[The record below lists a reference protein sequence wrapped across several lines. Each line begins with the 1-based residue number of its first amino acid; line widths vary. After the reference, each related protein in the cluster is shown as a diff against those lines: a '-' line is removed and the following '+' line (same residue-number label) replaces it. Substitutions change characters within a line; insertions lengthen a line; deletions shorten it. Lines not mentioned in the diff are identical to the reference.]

1 MKQTIEILKKIRENH
16 EIDFITNSIIKR
28 QALNDCPIPD
38 TEYDL
43 DMIIELTLTIDILQN
58 N

>member
-16 EIDFITNSIIKR
+16 EMDFITNSIIKR
-28 QALNDCPIPD
+28 ETLKHCPIPD

-43 DMIIELTLTIDILQN
+43 DMIIELTLAIDILQN